1 MRTALGAYGYSCI
14 VATESKAVWKSQ
26 HYQMRWGGGV
36 QTQRL
41 AVMEGVL
48 LEAWMV

>member
-26 HYQMRWGGGV
+26 HYQMRWGRV